1 MTVSEFFTEMMS
13 VSPLAPSFLERGR
26 LRIATRILGCS
37 IFKILIITPNSIII
51 SKKIKNPQVTAG
63 SPKYP
68 HMLENSIIFSI
79 LENSVIEAISFILGN
94 AVTAKIYQFVV
105 LYS

>member
-1 MTVSEFFTEMMS
+1 
-13 VSPLAPSFLERGR
+13 
-26 LRIATRILGCS
+26 
-37 IFKILIITPNSIII
+37 
-51 SKKIKNPQVTAG
+51 
-63 SPKYP
+63 
-68 HMLENSIIFSI
+68 MLENSIIFSI